1 MSLHLR
7 SLAVVSTVLL
17 ATGVMAACSSQDPSP
32 NASASTQASAGAT
45 ASASASASAEQTAT
59 AEPTGFPTPDVISPE
74 TLSDPSIEYTV
85 TSIPEDLDA
94 TQTDIL
100 MGFINY
106 DRETWLA
113 VRLMDGNVAAAES
126 TMTGA
131 ELLSFQQSY
140 ARRQSVG
147 EHVGGSFSGS
157 VLALEVSA
165 IDPTTAHLIACVDQR
180 LAMDL
185 SASGEDV
192 TPPGK
197 KHTFSVLFTLTNTSG
212 SWLVSDNETV
222 GVDTC

>member
-32 NASASTQASAGAT
+32 NTGASTQASAGAT
-45 ASASASASAEQTAT
+45 ASASASAEQTAT

-131 ELLSFQQSY
+131 KLLSFQQSY
-140 ARRQSVG
+140 ARRQSAG
-147 EHVGGSFSGS
+147 EHVGGSFSSS

-165 IDPTTAHLIACVDQR
+165 IDPTTAHLIACMDQR

-185 SASGEDV
+185 STSGEDV
-192 TPPGK
+192 TPPEK

-212 SWLVSDNETV
+212 SWLVSNKETV